1 MAHAARTL
9 EMATTSRTDVR
20 IRLFKADHPRAI
32 DRYIDYFGG
41 AADPLPASDDG
52 ACGDALLERLA

>member
-1 MAHAARTL
+1 MAHAVRALDMAVTL
-9 EMATTSRTDVR
+9 RTDVR
-20 IRLFKADHPRAI
+20 RLFKADHPRAI

-52 ACGDALLERLA
+52 TCGDALLERLA